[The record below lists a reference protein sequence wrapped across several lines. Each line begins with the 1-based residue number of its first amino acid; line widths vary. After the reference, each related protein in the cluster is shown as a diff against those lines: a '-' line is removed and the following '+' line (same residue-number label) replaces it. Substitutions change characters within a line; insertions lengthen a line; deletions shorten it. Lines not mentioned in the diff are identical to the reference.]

1 VLPDRQVRVLALL
14 RHHAVPR
21 ALRAAAGDT
30 PCHLVGGVLRDR
42 LLGLAAVDFD
52 AVVAGRG
59 QEIAAEVGARLGAR
73 LVLLGGKA
81 FAAYRLVSSQFTLDL
96 WDRQQASLESDLGR
110 RDFTVNSFALDL
122 RDGELVDP
130 FAGLRDLRE
139 RRLRATTAGS
149 FSGDPLRVL
158 RLPRLLLQLPGFAV
172 EPSTLELAVR
182 ETSRLAAVAAERV
195 REELHRTLSHPEAHR
210 AGALLAALHVYPGL
224 FLGSPGEPGGAGAA
238 IVQLQALGR
247 CILRLRAATSGLA
260 ADVAGGLDLEAVR
273 FALLF
278 ANLPDRGD
286 AGGPQ
291 TALRRFTRAG
301 YLPRRIAD
309 QVATLLACADAPA
322 GERAQR
328 HFLYQSGDLWLS
340 AAAYLG
346 ARAATTGGLAAWE
359 SWVVEL
365 AGLLRREGRAL
376 IDPPALVSGDEV
388 RELLGVPPGPTVGRA
403 LAALRQAQVEGR
415 VSSRDAALELLR
427 SWRG

>member
-14 RHHAVPR
+14 RHHRVSR
-21 ALRAAAGDT
+21 ALQAAARDT

-59 QEIAAEVGARLGAR
+59 QEIAAELGARLGAR

-81 FAAYRLVSSQFTLDL
+81 FAAYRLVSPEFTLDL
-96 WDRQQASLESDLGR
+96 WDRQQASLESDLER

-139 RRLRATTAGS
+139 RRLRATTAES

-158 RLPRLLLQLPGFAV
+158 RLPRLLVQLPGFAV

-182 ETSRLAAVAAERV
+182 ETPRLAAVAAERV
-195 REELHRTLSHPEAHR
+195 REELHRTLAHPEAHR
-210 AGALLAALHVYPGL
+210 AAALLAALHVYPGL
-224 FLGSPGEPGGAGAA
+224 FLGRPGEPGDAGAA
-238 IVQLQALGR
+238 VVELERLGR
-247 CILRLRAATSGLA
+247 CVLRLRTALADLA
-260 ADVAGGLDLEAVR
+260 ADLAGGLDAEAVR

-278 ANLPDRGD
+278 ANLPDGS
-286 AGGPQ
+286 AGAPSA
-291 TALRRFTRAG
+291 ALRRFTRAG
-301 YLPRRIAD
+301 YLPRRLAD
-309 QVATLLACADAPA
+309 RVATLLACADAPP

-346 ARAATTGGLAAWE
+346 ARAAAMGGPGAWE
-359 SWVVEL
+359 AWVKEL
-365 AGLLRREGRAL
+365 AELLRREGRAL

-388 RELLGVPPGPTVGRA
+388 RDLLGVPPGPDVGRA

-415 VSSRDAALELLR
+415 VASRAGALELLR